1 MSHQTRPAGWSCVL
15 TAHITQTHPTKA
27 SQVSWVWFVHAV
39 VNHLLLTVFDHCC
52 DQRRQC
58 GQIFRKDVQWLNL
71 KLELIIIIID
81 YSLKNTDLGNCRYRE
96 WMSSHLHKL
105 NFLERMILTNHCPAF
120 MFVFLFFIIQEV
132 TYEMKRCACKHKHT
146 DTEWE
151 SGSVRGDFWLSLM
164 KLFWAVRI
172 LWFHVSILIIFI
184 DQKNTRILECDV

>member
-1 MSHQTRPAGWSCVL
+1 MSHQTRPAGWACVL

-120 MFVFLFFIIQEV
+120 IFVFCFLSYKRLLMKWRDVHVNTNTLTLNENLVQ
-132 TYEMKRCACKHKHT
+132 YEGI
-146 DTEWE
+146 
-151 SGSVRGDFWLSLM
+151 SGS
-164 KLFWAVRI
+164 A
-172 LWFHVSILIIFI
+172 
-184 DQKNTRILECDV
+184 